1 MGVCCDIKIM
11 EILLRFVLYRDVR
24 MQNSAALCKYVLI
37 LHTTTVSRGIFG
49 LQSASLGMA
58 LYLFFGA
65 DPV

>member
-1 MGVCCDIKIM
+1 MKIM
-11 EILLRFVLYRDVR
+11 KILLRLVLYRDVR

-49 LQSASLGMA
+49 LQSASLGVA
-58 LYLFFGA
+58 LYLFFEA

>member
-1 MGVCCDIKIM
+1 MLRYKNY

-37 LHTTTVSRGIFG
+37 LHTTTVSRGILG
-49 LQSASLGMA
+49 LQSASLGA
-58 LYLFFGA
+58 VSYLFFEA

>member
-1 MGVCCDIKIM
+1 MK
-11 EILLRFVLYRDVR
+11 ILLRFVLYRDVR

-49 LQSASLGMA
+49 LQSASLGAA

>member
-1 MGVCCDIKIM
+1 M
-11 EILLRFVLYRDVR
+11 YRDVR